1 MCAAATVLIG
11 GSMRRNEQRKLL
23 KALADLQDALKQSL
37 EVTESAV
44 SALGE
49 TQALLVRSEA
59 NAKSWR
65 QLCEAAQN
73 RPGVV
78 EIVLVPNCE
87 WAN

>member
-1 MCAAATVLIG
+1 
-11 GSMRRNEQRKLL
+11 MRRNEKRKLA
-23 KALADLQDALKQSL
+23 KVIADLNAALRQSL
-37 EVTESAV
+37 KVTESAV

-59 NAKSWR
+59 NADQWR

-73 RPGVV
+73 RPVVV
-78 EIVLVPNCE
+78 EIVLVPNCA